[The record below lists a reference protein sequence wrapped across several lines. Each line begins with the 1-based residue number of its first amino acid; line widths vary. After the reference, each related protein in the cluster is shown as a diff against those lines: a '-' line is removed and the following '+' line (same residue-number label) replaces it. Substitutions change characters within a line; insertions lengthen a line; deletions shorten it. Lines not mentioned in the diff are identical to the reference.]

1 MQTNVRKNLL
11 KSRRKGDIFDL
22 REFRTNVLKAGG
34 KGMNNEEYKQSIIKM
49 VQEIESNSFLK
60 MIYTAVKTCYEKGK
74 SQE

>member
-1 MQTNVRKNLL
+1 
-11 KSRRKGDIFDL
+11 
-22 REFRTNVLKAGG
+22 
-34 KGMNNEEYKQSIIKM
+34 MNNEEYKQSIIKM